1 VARTSLLRLTDMRD
15 AITGIEGLIA
25 DVGFAVFAENWGMQR
40 AVERGLEIISEAS
53 RHVPTDL
60 KELAP
65 EIPWRQIAA
74 IGNLLRHE
82 YQRADIKATWNIVE
96 NHLPPLAEAID
107 RLIVEA
113 ERREEQGSHNDR

>member
-1 VARTSLLRLTDMRD
+1 MARTILLRLTDIRD
-15 AITGIEGLIA
+15 AIIGIEGL
-25 DVGFAVFAENWGMQR
+25 VAETDFEAFTSNWGMQR

-53 RHVPTDL
+53 RHVSPDL
-60 KELAP
+60 TMLAP

-82 YQRADIKATWNIVE
+82 YQRTDLRATWNIVE
-96 NHLPPLAEAID
+96 EHLPPLAVAID

-113 ERREEQGSHNDR
+113 ERRENG